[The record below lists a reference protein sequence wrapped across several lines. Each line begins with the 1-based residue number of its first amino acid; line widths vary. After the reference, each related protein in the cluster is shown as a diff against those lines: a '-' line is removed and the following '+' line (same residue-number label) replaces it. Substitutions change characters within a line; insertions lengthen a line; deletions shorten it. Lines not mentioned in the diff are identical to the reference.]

1 MNKSENNDIVVV
13 FVLMYVVLF
22 CIFLILDELMA
33 IGFVVGI
40 YFAFF
45 YLDVLKRIYKIKLW
59 KKQ

>member
-22 CIFLILDELMA
+22 SMFFILNEIIA
-33 IGFVVGI
+33 ISFVVGI

-45 YLDVLKRIYKIKLW
+45 YLYVLKRIYKIKLW